1 MENQIDHING
11 VTEVFFKNYDDSR
24 GSFREWYKESKF
36 NQASFNI
43 AQANVSISHKG
54 SLRGLH
60 YSLSTTGQDKLVS
73 CLAGS
78 FLVVVVDIRL
88 GSPTFGKHVCIKLSA
103 ELGNSIK
110 IQSGL
115 AHSVLSLEDNSIL
128 TYLLSSEYSPS
139 EEFSINP
146 FDSELDISWPETSLI
161 LSEKDKASESL
172 STMRDLEQLPIFST
186 P

>member
-1 MENQIDHING
+1 MG
-11 VTEVFFKNYDDSR
+11 VAIVAN
-24 GSFREWYKESKF
+24 
-36 NQASFNI
+36 SFNS
-43 AQANVSISHKG
+43 N
-54 SLRGLH
+54 
-60 YSLSTTGQDKLVS
+60 
-73 CLAGS
+73 
-78 FLVVVVDIRL
+78 
-88 GSPTFGKHVCIKLSA
+88 
-103 ELGNSIK
+103 
-110 IQSGL
+110 
-115 AHSVLSLEDNSIL
+115 LEDNSIL